1 MFQISGPNRT
11 TSPCAFACK
20 LRQLRGLLRE
30 GVAGGEEALRDE
42 SVTTCISVGALVAQ
56 AGDGD
61 TREGAQGE
69 KGSLQRCL
77 AFFSR
82 LPALSNDRV
91 ALGSFLSVIFLLAS
105 TAAFVALAT
114 CLARLVS
121 GIQGLLLHV
130 SPQKKK
136 PLQRIP
142 ILCKILY
149 CSSKKK

>member
-1 MFQISGPNRT
+1 MPEAA
-11 TSPCAFACK
+11 P
-20 LRQLRGLLRE
+20 LLYSAAQTRALDAPLGEVAEDGAPQHPVDARVGFVRE
-30 GVAGGEEALRDE
+30 GLATLS
-42 SVTTCISVGALVAQ
+42 SVDCRRSATIELPLVA
-56 AGDGD
+56 
-61 TREGAQGE
+61 
-69 KGSLQRCL
+69 
-77 AFFSR
+77 F
-82 LPALSNDRV
+82 
-91 ALGSFLSVIFLLAS
+91 SVIFLLAS

-149 CSSKKK
+149 CSSKKNELGKTVKL